1 MFRYIVLLVII
12 TLVSAC
18 TGLHKPEKQTDYT
31 IDITVDND
39 ASGLVYLKKFHEGK
53 WLTLDST
60 RIINR
65 NFSFSGKVLFP
76 ERYYIQ
82 IPQTMS
88 LVPVFVEGSDIIVNI
103 DLDTID
109 NTMISGSSSNDEYEM
124 FLDKLASFESK
135 ALSYINQYEKAKE
148 VNNRELMKKL
158 DSFINVAY
166 TKKESFIDDYINT
179 NNSSVISPY
188 IAYRNIFRYNLKDL
202 ESISDT
208 LDESLS
214 SSVYFGYL
222 NNRIKLL
229 RRVAVGQP
237 FINFSMEDTG
247 GVSHSLAE
255 MINGKYFLIDFW
267 SSWCSPCRR
276 QNPKLVALYNKY
288 KDNGFDILGVSLD
301 SERDKWILAIHVDS
315 LPWMQVSDLQSWKN
329 NASKLYGVL
338 SIPSNVLFDPN
349 GKIIARNLN
358 VERLSSKLEEI
369 FGI

>member
-1 MFRYIVLLVII
+1 M
-12 TLVSAC
+12 
-18 TGLHKPEKQTDYT
+18 E
-31 IDITVDND
+31 
-39 ASGLVYLKKFHEGK
+39 
-53 WLTLDST
+53 
-60 RIINR
+60 
-65 NFSFSGKVLFP
+65 
-76 ERYYIQ
+76 
-82 IPQTMS
+82 
-88 LVPVFVEGSDIIVNI
+88 
-103 DLDTID
+103 
-109 NTMISGSSSNDEYEM
+109 
-124 FLDKLASFESK
+124 
-135 ALSYINQYEKAKE
+135 
-148 VNNRELMKKL
+148 KL

-179 NNSSVISPY
+179 NNTSVISPY

-202 ESISDT
+202 ESIADT
-208 LDESLS
+208 IDESLS

-229 RRVAVGQP
+229 RRLTVGQP
-237 FINFSMEDTG
+237 FINFTMEDTS

-267 SSWCSPCRR
+267 ASWCSPCTR

-288 KDNGFDILGVSLD
+288 KDKGFDILGVSLD

-349 GKIIARNLN
+349 GKIIARKLN
-358 VERLSSKLEEI
+358 ADRLSSKLEEI